1 MFGPTE
7 KLRLFH
13 PPREVGQ
20 QILQVPNFLE
30 VGVRR
35 CRVDYIKVL
44 LPATQNTWFSYRSVT
59 SPVAIITYTHHHDLT
74 KLSPSQRIYVRGI
87 SRNAESYAVVP
98 KSLPTVDDLD
108 DWSRCALANRIR
120 PLPDDLESTG
130 DAFLQEYCDTY
141 PALALVSCHQ
151 FWLSLC

>member
-13 PPREVGQ
+13 PPREVSQ

-44 LPATQNTWFSYRSVT
+44 LPPTQNTWFSYRSVP
-59 SPVAIITYTHHHDLT
+59 SPVAIITYTQHHDLR
-74 KLSPSQRIYVRGI
+74 KLSPSQRICVRGI
-87 SRNAESYAVVP
+87 SRNTESYAVVP

-108 DWSRCALANRIR
+108 DWSRCALANRFL
-120 PLPDDLESTG
+120 PLPDDLES
-130 DAFLQEYCDTY
+130 AFLQEYCDAY
-141 PALALVSCHQ
+141 PALALVSRHQ